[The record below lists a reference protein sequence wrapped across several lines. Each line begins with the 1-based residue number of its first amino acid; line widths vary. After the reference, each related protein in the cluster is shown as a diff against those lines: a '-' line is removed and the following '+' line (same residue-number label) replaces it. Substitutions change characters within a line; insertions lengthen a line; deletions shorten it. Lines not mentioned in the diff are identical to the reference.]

1 MRIFLDKYQINL
13 REVDHIQKTPLEYQW
28 KISTLAI
35 LIIKQFDYEADVARK
50 TLWLADSRTLFS
62 CNAHGPTTSLNT

>member
-13 REVDHIQKTPLEYQW
+13 REVDHIQKTPLEYKW

-35 LIIKQFDYEADVARK
+35 LIIKQFDYEADVAGK
-50 TLWLADSRTLFS
+50 TL
-62 CNAHGPTTSLNT
+62 

>member
-28 KISTLAI
+28 KISKLAI

-50 TLWLADSRTLFS
+50 TL
-62 CNAHGPTTSLNT
+62 